1 MAKKKQSMLEG
12 ALVLTLAMVIVK
24 IVGALYKL
32 PMIAIIGEDGN
43 GFYTTAYNLYSTIYS
58 LAVTG
63 FPVAVSK
70 IVSSY
75 ASQGRYKD
83 IRQVRRVSTVFFGVM
98 GVVSAIV
105 LALLAKPYVE
115 SIDNAG
121 AYYCVLAVA
130 PSLLFSCL
138 MSTHRGYNQG
148 MKNMTPTAISQVVE
162 VLFKAAFGLG
172 GAYLMKARF
181 VAEYAA
187 AGTVL
192 GQVMPDAAAADV
204 MISSLAAAGSIF
216 GVSMSTFAGWLFL
229 VVRGWFVGD
238 GVRASQLIESPKAH
252 SNRYLLKQ
260 ICRVVLPI
268 ALSSAAVSITGL
280 IDNYSVL
287 GRLRLVIET
296 DMQALYASHGG
307 VLELA
312 ERTAEQLP
320 NYLYG
325 VYGLGIT
332 LFNLVPSLT
341 GSFGMSA
348 LPHVSSAWVAGDKKA
363 TRVNMESM
371 MRVTMLIAAPC
382 GMGIAFLAGPIADLI
397 YGAKTPVGAQLVV
410 PMLSLLGIAAIFV
423 AVVNPMN
430 ALLQAVG
437 RYSVPVYLMIIG
449 GIIKLASNYTLVAI
463 PELNI
468 KAAPMGNLLCF
479 LFIMI
484 ASFIILS
491 RITGIR
497 FSVMGI
503 FVKPL
508 LAGALCGATAML
520 GYNLITR
527 FLSISDKLATVGAIG
542 IGGIVY
548 LIALAL
554 LRAIER
560 EDVLGLPG
568 GGKICRIL
576 EKMRILR

>member
-1 MAKKKQSMLEG
+1 MIEG

-32 PMIAIIGEDGN
+32 PMIGIIGEDGN

-75 ASQGRYKD
+75 ATQGRYRD
-83 IRQVRRVSTVFFGVM
+83 IRQVKRVSTVFFGIL
-98 GVVSAIV
+98 GVVASAA

-115 SIDNAG
+115 SINNAG
-121 AYYCVLAVA
+121 ALYCVLAVS

-148 MKNMTPTAISQVVE
+148 MKNMTPTAVSQVVE

-172 GAYLMKARF
+172 GAYLVKAHF

-192 GQVMPDAAAADV
+192 GQRMADAAAADV
-204 MISSLAAAGSIF
+204 MIASLAAAGSIF

-229 VVRGWFVGD
+229 VIRSWYVGD
-238 GVRASQLIESPKAH
+238 GVRATQLLQSPKPY
-252 SNRYLLKQ
+252 SNKHLLGQ

-287 GRLRLVIET
+287 GRLQMVAENSLQT
-296 DMQALYASHGG
+296 LYASHGG
-307 VLELA
+307 VLEQA
-312 ERTAEQLP
+312 ERTVAQLP

-348 LPHVSSAWVAGDKKA
+348 LPHVTSAWVAGDKQA
-363 TRVNMESM
+363 TRLNMESM

-382 GMGIAFLAGPIADLI
+382 GMGLAFLAGPIADLI
-397 YGAKTPVGAQLVV
+397 YGAKTPIGAQLVV

-423 AVVNPMN
+423 AVVNPIN

-437 RYSVPVYLMIIG
+437 KYSVPVVLMIIG
-449 GIIKLASNYTLVAI
+449 GGIKLASNYFLVAV
-463 PELNI
+463 PQLNI

-484 ASFIILS
+484 ASYIILS
-491 RITGIR
+491 RATGIR
-497 FSVMGI
+497 FSTAGI

-508 LAGALCGATAML
+508 LAGALCGASAML
-520 GYNLITR
+520 AYNLLTR
-527 FLSISDKLATVGAIG
+527 YASLPAKLSTVGAIG
-542 IGGIVY
+542 AAALVY
-548 LIALAL
+548 LVALSLLGAIA
-554 LRAIER
+554 R

-576 EKMRILR
+576 EKIRVIR